1 MTDAVV
7 VDAEAPPVEPE
18 KVETEDKPERPPW
31 LPSQFETPAALASS
45 YKSAQQKITSQ
56 GQQLSELTHENAQL
70 TAELEALLEARHV
83 MEDRVAVLERGLLQ
97 RLVGRRPGA

>member
-1 MTDAVV
+1 VA
-7 VDAEAPPVEPE
+7 
-18 KVETEDKPERPPW
+18 
-31 LPSQFETPAALASS
+31 PSQFATPEALSSS

-56 GQQLSELTHENAQL
+56 GQQLSELSRENAEL